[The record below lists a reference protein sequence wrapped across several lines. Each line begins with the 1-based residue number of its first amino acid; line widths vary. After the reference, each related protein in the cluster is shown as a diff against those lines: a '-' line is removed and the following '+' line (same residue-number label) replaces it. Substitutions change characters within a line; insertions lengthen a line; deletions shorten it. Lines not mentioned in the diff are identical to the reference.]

1 MRTTI
6 RRPTASPSARRPN
19 KQAIADLAAAN
30 ALAMK
35 TGMNKHEFSGRNGEA
50 RLRYL
55 DSDFQV
61 MVPGAYVTCA
71 VTGRRIPLSDLRY
84 WSVDRQEAY
93 ADAAASLKRELALRR
108 AK

>member
-1 MRTTI
+1 MNLPPWSRLSHG
-6 RRPTASPSARRPN
+6 RAPAKKRP
-19 KQAIADLAAAN
+19 
-30 ALAMK
+30 
-35 TGMNKHEFSGRNGEA
+35 MNKLEFTGRNGEA

-61 MVPGAYVTCA
+61 IVPGAYVTCT
-71 VTGRRIPLSDLRY
+71 VTGKRIPLSDLRY

-93 ADAAASLKRELALRR
+93 VDAAASLKRELSLRR

>member
-1 MRTTI
+1 
-6 RRPTASPSARRPN
+6 
-19 KQAIADLAAAN
+19 
-30 ALAMK
+30 
-35 TGMNKHEFSGRNGEA
+35 MNKHEFIGRNGEA

-61 MVPGAYVTCA
+61 IVPGAYVTCS

-93 ADAAASLKRELALRR
+93 ADAAASLKRELSFRR